1 MSEYLLT
8 DYTYENSNQLERNYL
23 HQTTFNQGRNGH
35 KTELLTILLLS
46 VLVWTGQE

>member
-8 DYTYENSNQLERNYL
+8 DYAYENSNQLERNYL

-35 KTELLTILLLS
+35 KTILLLS